1 MQVNK
6 TLANRV
12 VNFNQTNVPYLLR
25 ALDYPEEGRDCL
37 FSDAIW
43 FYYSL
48 YHINMIVVLLSHSN
62 NRQTLYFTSKKPT
75 CVFLTPFSENK
86 GGGKKGKG
94 RRGEEREGKINKR
107 NFPFKCLACKE
118 ERERKIAY
126 WQVPLSI
133 FSPFPLNL
141 GGKSLGGK
149 WIPLSF
155 PPTQFTSAKQC
166 ISVPCSDSLIIFPF
180 IPSPLKLKLV

>member
-1 MQVNK
+1 MDNANQNPLLVIEITNTLNQISQIKIIDSHNK
-6 TLANRV
+6 NTLKTNHDSRIQTDQ
-12 VNFNQTNVPYLLR
+12 NFNIPNTNPQIPKHNLTLSR
-25 ALDYPEEGRDCL
+25 AQSINTFNVTL
-37 FSDAIW
+37 
-43 FYYSL
+43 SL
-48 YHINMIVVLLSHSN
+48 KQ
-62 NRQTLYFTSKKPT
+62 RQTLYFTSKKPT

-149 WIPLSF
+149 
-155 PPTQFTSAKQC
+155 
-166 ISVPCSDSLIIFPF
+166 
-180 IPSPLKLKLV
+180 